1 MNNQTWS
8 DFKTSSYKSPEF
20 LMHTNITNY
29 FSLKAARTVQ
39 RSYRTFAARCVR
51 DLAKRRRNNATFLRL
66 VVRVQ
71 AFFRMTARRT
81 DFCTFKSA
89 VIKVQSMYRRR
100 RLRDVYVRMRKAIIK
115 VEARVR
121 AWLVSR
127 QEGWNRA
134 MMARSLRRD
143 IVLLWERE
151 YTPLAYRSKFF
162 LMIDGESYL
171 HLALYEE
178 EKKRLVDSLGGK
190 YVHTMLI
197 TGRPKPIR
205 VPIGQ
210 VNPLANKSFSSGTNH
225 KGDGS
230 PSRNP
235 LIVSNGTTPPTAG
248 KSQGGYNNG
257 NLRLDSMERVTII
270 GVPTRLNPQV
280 EARLSISSSMLKD
293 ERKDIYLKLKSNTG
307 EDIRDSLF
315 NMFEFDKNMKKR
327 KQTLSALVWTARE
340 EAHLINSAQVVL
352 ALSASSTGNVK
363 GMGTGTGTSL
373 TGVSIGE
380 SSYSLCNQITLRLRF
395 QLRLRVHSADYI
407 PPHPFFSLFNPLDPS
422 APPPA
427 LPFFPASFSFSSC
440 PYLFL
445 FLCHLFF
452 SVSNSLIML
461 IVSSVFSS
469 YFHDNYQRVETAN
482 G

>member
-1 MNNQTWS
+1 M
-8 DFKTSSYKSPEF
+8 FY
-20 LMHTNITNY
+20 MI
-29 FSLKAARTVQ
+29 AARTVQ

-51 DLAKRRRNNATFLRL
+51 DLATRRRNNATFVRL

-190 YVHTMLI
+190 YVHTILI

-210 VNPLANKSFSSGTNH
+210 LNPSANKSFSSATNN

-235 LIVSNGTTPPTAG
+235 LIVSNGATPSAAG
-248 KSQGGYNNG
+248 KAQGGYNNG

-293 ERKDIYLKLKSNTG
+293 ERKEIYLKLKSNTG

-327 KQTLSALVWTARE
+327 KQTLSTLVWTARE
-340 EAHLINSAQVVL
+340 DTHLVNSAQVVL

-363 GMGTGTGTSL
+363 GMGTGTSL
-373 TGVSIGE
+373 TSVSIGE
-380 SSYSLCNQITLRLRF
+380 
-395 QLRLRVHSADYI
+395 
-407 PPHPFFSLFNPLDPS
+407 
-422 APPPA
+422 
-427 LPFFPASFSFSSC
+427 
-440 PYLFL
+440 
-445 FLCHLFF
+445 
-452 SVSNSLIML
+452 
-461 IVSSVFSS
+461 
-469 YFHDNYQRVETAN
+469 
-482 G
+482 